1 MNTKP
6 SITILYIFLC
16 ALLLVG
22 CQTSGQAAQARLS
35 PLETVDAFYTWY
47 VGYIQPGSE
56 QMRNPLAD
64 RAYRE
69 SPYLSESMI
78 KRVDALLESL
88 KKEMGGGFDPFLL
101 AQDIPQ
107 EIEVQPGAQADTVIA
122 RMCFGE
128 SWNELKVSLV
138 EQGGRWLI
146 EDVSRNE

>member
-1 MNTKP
+1 MNTKL
-6 SITILYIFLC
+6 SITILYITLC

-22 CQTSGQAAQARLS
+22 CQISGQAAQAQLS

-47 VGYIQPGSE
+47 VDYVQPGSD

-69 SPYLSESMI
+69 SPYLTESMI
-78 KRVDALLESL
+78 KSVDALLESFE
-88 KKEMGGGFDPFLL
+88 KEMGGGYDPFLM

-107 EIEVQPGAQADTVIA
+107 EIEVQPTAQADMVIV
-122 RMCFGE
+122 RMRFGE
-128 SWNELKVSLV
+128 IWYELKVSLK

-146 EDVSRNE
+146 DEISRNE